1 MLDNSRASNWKEE
14 LANSLTH
21 GLGTVVAIAG
31 TVVLIIRAALG
42 GDVIHIVTVSVYGAT
57 LILLYTSST
66 LYHAVTAQG
75 AKRALKLLDHIA
87 IYLLIAGTYTPFS
100 LVGLRGAWGWSI
112 FGVIWAL
119 ACAGIVL
126 KLFLVGRYKALST
139 AVYIGMGWIVI
150 VAIVPLVQTLAF
162 PTLIWL
168 LAGGLSYTA
177 GTIFYLSRTLPFG
190 HSIWHLFVLGGSACH
205 YVAVWTLL

>member
-1 MLDNSRASNWKEE
+1 MSNNSRATHWREE

-21 GLGTVVAIAG
+21 GFGTLIAIAG
-31 TVVLIIRAALG
+31 TVVLVVRAAMG
-42 GDVIHIVTVSVYGAT
+42 GDALQIVSVSVYGAT

-66 LYHAVTAQG
+66 LYHAVTAAG

-100 LVGLRGAWGWSI
+100 LVGLGGVWGWSI

-119 ACAGIVL
+119 ASVGAVL
-126 KLFLVGRYKALST
+126 KVFLVGRYQGLST

-150 VAIVPLVQTLAF
+150 VAIAPLVQSLAV
-162 PTLIWL
+162 PTLLWL

-190 HSIWHLFVLGGSACH
+190 HSIWHLFVLGGSVCH
-205 YVAVWTLL
+205 YVAVWTLA